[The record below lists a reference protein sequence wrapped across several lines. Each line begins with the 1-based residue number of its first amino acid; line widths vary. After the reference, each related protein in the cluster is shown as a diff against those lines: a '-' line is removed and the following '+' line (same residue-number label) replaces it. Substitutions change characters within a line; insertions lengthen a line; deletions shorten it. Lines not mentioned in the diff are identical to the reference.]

1 MVPDSRR
8 ESNPI
13 AAAVEHIAIFA
24 EMPWKTV
31 SFMSASREASTR
43 QQSGRTRSFIDLLLK
58 GKSGCAACAQ
68 CRHVSSNEFPG
79 WTVDRLF
86 FNMGQSVDR
95 GSHGSMP
102 KLSLCR
108 SHHYSNNCNVG
119 SCVPNSMFATIY
131 KFYVVLQF
139 YYVLL
144 LLTQSIKLSCGK
156 KGVSQGTCQ
165 ATKTPECRGP
175 RPP

>member
-58 GKSGCAACAQ
+58 GKSGCAACAACAQ

-86 FNMGQSVDR
+86 FNLGQQSVDR

-102 KLSLCR
+102 KSSL
-108 SHHYSNNCNVG
+108 YAV
-119 SCVPNSMFATIY
+119 VITTAT
-131 KFYVVLQF
+131 VVML
-139 YYVLL
+139 V
-144 LLTQSIKLSCGK
+144 C
-156 KGVSQGTCQ
+156 SQ
-165 ATKTPECRGP
+165 
-175 RPP
+175 